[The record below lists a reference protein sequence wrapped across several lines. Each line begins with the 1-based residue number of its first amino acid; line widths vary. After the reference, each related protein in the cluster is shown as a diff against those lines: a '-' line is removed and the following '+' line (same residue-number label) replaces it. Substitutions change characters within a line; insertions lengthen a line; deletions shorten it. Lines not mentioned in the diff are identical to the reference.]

1 MNSRITKTLIASAAK
16 AAVGADWT
24 KVKAVVAGFAHSTQ
38 SGPEKRQAALVVL
51 KDLGVS
57 ASGALLNFA
66 IEAAVVWLKQRGTPG
81 D

>member
-1 MNSRITKTLIASAAK
+1 MNGTMTRFWISTAAK
-16 AAVGADWT
+16 AVVGADWT
-24 KVKAVVAGFAHSTQ
+24 QVKSVVTSLATSAL
-38 SGPEKRQAALVVL
+38 SGPEKRQAALAKL

-66 IEAAVVWLKQRGTPG
+66 IEAAVVWLKERA

>member
-1 MNSRITKTLIASAAK
+1 MNGIITNALISAAAK
-16 AAVGADWT
+16 AVVGADWT
-24 KVKAVVAGFAHSTQ
+24 QVKSVVTSLATSAL
-38 SGPEKRQAALVVL
+38 SGPEKRQAALAKL

-66 IEAAVVWLKQRGTPG
+66 IEAAVVWLKERA